1 MGTIDQFQFSVKI
14 CKRKLFPIPNS
25 AIHVSFTARF
35 TIPSMFQ
42 VFCSFSICSQLTS
55 QACRSES
62 LWLNSFF
69 FVCFN
74 SLSRCF
80 RLNYGKR
87 CEKQINVKKPRK
99 TLRLITVMCV
109 CSQLLDY
116 RNYWINEVTGKH
128 QGG

>member
-1 MGTIDQFQFSVKI
+1 MCHLPLTLPFLQCFKS
-14 CKRKLFPIPNS
+14 S
-25 AIHVSFTARF
+25 AVSQYAECCF
-35 TIPSMFQ
+35 
-42 VFCSFSICSQLTS
+42 QLTA

-69 FVCFN
+69 VCFN
-74 SLSRCF
+74 CLSQSF

-87 CEKQINVKKPRK
+87 CEKQINVKQPRK

-116 RNYWINEVTGKH
+116 KKLLD
-128 QGG
+128 